1 MWVFIVL
8 LLIGCTI
15 IVTRTFLNGAR
26 EAEPAPREV
35 AASKAAPASARVK
48 ARPQTATAR
57 ARAKAAEATSAYPPP
72 VAEQPGGA
80 CPNCG
85 TETVPG
91 AKFCGE
97 CGHRLVA

>member
-1 MWVFIVL
+1 MWVFILL

-15 IVTRTFLNGAR
+15 IVTRTFLNGTR
-26 EAEPAPREV
+26 ETEPDPREV
-35 AASKAAPASARVK
+35 AAPATDPVRPK

-57 ARAKAAEATSAYPPP
+57 ARAQAAEATSAYQPPA
-72 VAEQPGGA
+72 AEQPGGA

-97 CGHRLVA
+97 CGHRLVT